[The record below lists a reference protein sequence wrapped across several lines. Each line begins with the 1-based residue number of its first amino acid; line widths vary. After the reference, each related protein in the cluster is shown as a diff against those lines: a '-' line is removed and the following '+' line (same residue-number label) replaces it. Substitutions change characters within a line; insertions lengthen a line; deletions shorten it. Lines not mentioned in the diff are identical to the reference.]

1 MAASTPRTARDA
13 LPSLLTA
20 RDRPL
25 RHAVLC
31 GLTLVACTFTFQMLF
46 AQPTSGFGD
55 AFTFALCLLLI
66 LGSHEMGHW
75 FLARHHRVD
84 ASLPYFIPTPMIG
97 FGTLGAVIRLR
108 GRIPDRRA
116 LVDIGA
122 SGPLAGLA
130 VAIPLLIYGLS
141 QSPVV
146 PAVPSTFAL
155 AGPESLWGVLSRLP
169 EVAREG
175 AWLQWLS
182 SEGAVGLR
190 FGDNLLLLGLKRG
203 LLGIPPGFDVAPH
216 PVVLAAWV
224 GLLVTMLNLLPI
236 GQLDGGHLAYALFGQ
251 RARWVGALAVLGLFA
266 LALLVSAGWTLW
278 LVIVPLVIG
287 LGHPPVERPEV
298 GLTAG
303 RRWLCALCAL
313 ALFLCLMPLPIQT
326 VYP

>member
-1 MAASTPRTARDA
+1 MAAPLSQGTREVLPA
-13 LPSLLTA
+13 LPTA

-25 RHAVLC
+25 RHVLLG
-31 GLTLVACTFTFQMLF
+31 GLTLAACTLTFQVLF
-46 AQPTSGFGD
+46 AQPHAGLGD
-55 AFTFALCLLLI
+55 AITFSLSLLLI
-66 LGSHEMGHW
+66 LGCHEMGHW
-75 FLARHHRVD
+75 FLARHHGVD
-84 ASLPYFIPTPMIG
+84 ASLPYFIPTPLVG

-122 SGPLAGLA
+122 SGPLAGLV
-130 VAIPLLIYGLS
+130 VAIPLLIYGLANS
-141 QSPVV
+141 AVV
-146 PAVPSTFAL
+146 PAVPSAFSL
-155 AGPESLWGVLSRLP
+155 AGPGSLWGVLSRIP

-182 SEGAVGLR
+182 SEGALGLR
-190 FGDNLLLLGLKRG
+190 FGDNLLTLILKRG

-236 GQLDGGHLAYALFGQ
+236 GQLDGGHLAYALLG
-251 RARWVGALAVLGLFA
+251 RGARWVGALAVLGLFG

-278 LVIVPLVIG
+278 LVIVPLVLG
-287 LGHPPVERPEV
+287 LGHPPVERPELE
-298 GLTAG
+298 LTWG

-313 ALFLCLMPLPIQT
+313 ALVLCLIPLPIQA